1 MTESSSLAGWASEE
15 FTDAGITH
23 TLISRGSGLGVV
35 LLPEVPGVTPQVLG
49 LADHLV
55 EAGFTVTVVSLWGEP
70 GRPLSPAYALGSTA
84 RACLAREF
92 RVFGTRADRPVA
104 GYVRAVARRL
114 HDRVGGPGVGLIGT
128 GLSGGFALAA
138 ATEPVVLAPVASH
151 PSLPVG
157 VTPGRRGDL
166 GMSDEERDAVVERV
180 HGEGLRLLGLRF
192 SEDKACPPDRF
203 RTLRA
208 AFGDGWLPIVIS
220 SRSGNPAGIG
230 RTAHRVLTHPEVEA
244 PGHPTNDAR
253 AEVVAFLR
261 DRLTGAGTPVHA
273 GGGLRNALLDPPGQ
287 PRAAG

>member
-1 MTESSSLAGWASEE
+1 MTESSALAGWTSED

-23 TLISRGSGLGVV
+23 TLFSRGSGPGVL
-35 LLPEVPGVTPQVLG
+35 LLPEVPGMTPEVMG

-55 EAGFTVTVVSLWGEP
+55 EAGFTVTAISLFGEP
-70 GRPLSPAYALGSTA
+70 GRPLSPGYALGSTA
-84 RACLAREF
+84 RTCLTREF
-92 RVFGTRADRPVA
+92 RTLARRAERPVA

-114 HDRVGGPGVGLIGT
+114 HDRLGGPGVGVVGT
-128 GLSGGFALAA
+128 GISGGLALAA

-151 PSLPVG
+151 PSLPFG

-166 GMSDEERDAVVERV
+166 GVSDEERDAVIERV

-203 RTLRA
+203 RALRA

-220 SRSGNPAGIG
+220 SRAGNPAGIG
-230 RTAHRVLTHPEVEA
+230 RTAHRVLTHPQAEE
-244 PGHPTNDAR
+244 PGHPTSDAR
-253 AEVVAFLR
+253 ADAVAFLR